1 MYKTIRMLPAAL
13 LLLLLGTACTN
24 DLANAPATG
33 FPLVLEHVYIGT
45 STKAEPYEPGFAD
58 GSTLEATIALNG
70 VTTTEGTYRYNGTTW
85 EQTSTTPA
93 YWQNTKEEHTVTLR
107 TPKPEYDMPAA
118 FTQENWHE
126 YDLLEYSQAT
136 TATNS
141 FTLAHTRA
149 QLCVALEKGN
159 GLTSAEL
166 AAAKVSVN
174 GTGMLRH
181 LNSAHYAILA
191 PAEKARPEIVID
203 INGSKY
209 PYTPDKDI
217 PLTAGTCTILTL
229 ALNKVG
235 VEGFQVSSGEGWQD
249 MTATSTED
257 DTWIVRHST
266 GDDLDLSD
274 IGNDAKLLIT
284 GTLTSD
290 DMTTISHAKNQI
302 THLYIMAKAKDNDE
316 SIWNK
321 EEFMQESTSLQ
332 SVCITEATAIGKY
345 AFYGCGQ
352 LTNVSL
358 PKVKSTGNYAFQYCK
373 ALANV
378 SLPMVESIGAYAFE
392 ECTALTDISLPETTS
407 IDSSAFFQC
416 TSLASVHLPQVKEM
430 KGTRIFYGC
439 TALTSIS
446 LPELESIERAA
457 FYGCSNLASVSLP
470 KVTNVGH
477 QAFGSC
483 SSLTTICLPKA
494 TSISD
499 GIFDYCSS
507 LTTICLPKATSISD
521 GIFDYCS
528 SLTTICLPKDTN
540 MRPTDL
546 DYLRSVTTLFLCND
560 SNDALATEEDIA
572 KWTDAAPTLTTV
584 FYDYKDTADGDYL
597 DPNNYDQVWTRY

>member
-1 MYKTIRMLPAAL
+1 MYKTIRILPAA

-58 GSTLEATIALNG
+58 GSMLEATIALNG
-70 VTTTEGTYRYNGTTW
+70 VTTEGTYRYNGTTW

-93 YWQNTKEEHTVTLR
+93 YWQNTTEEHTVTLR
-107 TPKPEYDMPAA
+107 TPQPEYDMPAA

-149 QLCVALEKGN
+149 QLCVALEKGD

-166 AAAKVSVN
+166 ATAKVSVN

-249 MTATSTED
+249 VTATSTED
-257 DTWIVRHST
+257 GTWIIKNCQG
-266 GDDLDLSD
+266 GDLT
-274 IGNDAKLLIT
+274 IAEGETKLLIT
-284 GTLTSD
+284 GTLTSE
-290 DMTTISHAKNQI
+290 DMTAISNAKNQI

-321 EEFMQESTSLQ
+321 EGVMQASTSLQ
-332 SVCITEATAIGKY
+332 SVCITEATAIGEY
-345 AFYGCGQ
+345 AFYECGQ

-373 ALANV
+373 ALTNV

-392 ECTALTDISLPETTS
+392 ECTALTDISLPEATS
-407 IDSSAFFQC
+407 IDSRAFFQC

-446 LPELESIERAA
+446 LPELESIERSA

-470 KVTNVGH
+470 EVTNVG
-477 QAFGSC
+477 QEAFGSC

-494 TSISD
+494 TSISN
-499 GIFDYCSS
+499 GIFN
-507 LTTICLPKATSISD
+507 I
-521 GIFDYCS
+521 CS
-528 SLTTICLPKDTN
+528 SLTTICLPKDTD

-546 DYLRSVTTLFLCND
+546 KYLRSVTTLFLCND

-572 KWTDAAPTLTTV
+572 KWTDAVTQLTTV
-584 FYDYKDTADGDYL
+584 FYDYQGEDGDYL

>member
-45 STKAEPYEPGFAD
+45 STKAEPYEPGFTD

-266 GDDLDLSD
+266 GGDLDLSD

-358 PKVKSTGNYAFQYCK
+358 PKVKSTDSSVFWDCTN
-373 ALANV
+373 LVSV
-378 SLPMVESIGAYAFE
+378 SLPQATTLGNSNFHG
-392 ECTALTDISLPETTS
+392 CTTLTDISLPEATALG
-407 IDSSAFFQC
+407 DGFFAKC
-416 TSLASVHLPQVKEM
+416 TSLASVHLPKVE
-430 KGTRIFYGC
+430 GAILSLTFRECG
-439 TALTSIS
+439 ALTDI
-446 LPELESIERAA
+446 
-457 FYGCSNLASVSLP
+457 SLP
-470 KVTNVGH
+470 KVTSIGTDVFAN
-477 QAFGSC
+477 C
-483 SSLTTICLPKA
+483 SSLTNVHLPNVATVGIGAFGNCKALTSLCLPKA
-494 TSISD
+494 TSINNGAFRS
-499 GIFDYCSS
+499 CSS
-507 LTTICLPKATSISD
+507 LTSISLPKATSINNSA
-521 GIFDYCS
+521 FRSCS
-528 SLTTICLPKDTN
+528 SLTSICLPKDTN
-540 MRPTDL
+540 LKPTDMKNI
-546 DYLRSVTTLFLCND
+546 SVTTLFLCNGSD
-560 SNDALATEEDIA
+560 NTPATEEEA
-572 KWTDAAPTLTTV
+572 KSWADAISTLTTV
-584 FYDYKDTADGDYL
+584 FYDYQGEDGDYL

>member
-1 MYKTIRMLPAAL
+1 MK
-13 LLLLLGTACTN
+13 
-24 DLANAPATG
+24 
-33 FPLVLEHVYIGT
+33 
-45 STKAEPYEPGFAD
+45 
-58 GSTLEATIALNG
+58 
-70 VTTTEGTYRYNGTTW
+70 
-85 EQTSTTPA
+85 
-93 YWQNTKEEHTVTLR
+93 
-107 TPKPEYDMPAA
+107 
-118 FTQENWHE
+118 
-126 YDLLEYSQAT
+126 
-136 TATNS
+136 
-141 FTLAHTRA
+141 HTRA
-149 QLCVALEKGN
+149 QFCVTLKKGD

-235 VEGFQVSSGEGWQD
+235 VGGFEVFSGEGWQD

-266 GDDLDLSD
+266 GGDLDLSD
-274 IGNDAKLLIT
+274 IGDNVKLLII
-284 GTLTSD
+284 GTLAKEDSTA
-290 DMTTISHAKNQI
+290 ISNAKNQI
-302 THLYIMAKAKDNDE
+302 THLYIIAGVDE
-316 SIWNK
+316 ESTWKTLNMK
-321 EEFMQESTSLQ
+321 QSTSLQ
-332 SVCITEATAIGKY
+332 SVCITEATAIGEY
-345 AFYGCGQ
+345 AFYECGQ

-358 PKVKSTGNYAFQYCK
+358 PKVKTTGNYAFQYCK
-373 ALANV
+373 LLTNV
-378 SLPMVESIGAYAFE
+378 SLPMVESIGTYAFE
-392 ECTALTDISLPETTS
+392 ECTALTDISLPEATS
-407 IDSSAFFQC
+407 IDTRAFFQC

-446 LPELESIERAA
+446 LPELESIEKSA

-470 KVTNVGH
+470 KVTNVGQ
-477 QAFGSC
+477 QAFGS
-483 SSLTTICLPKA
+483 
-494 TSISD
+494 
-499 GIFDYCSS
+499 
-507 LTTICLPKATSISD
+507 
-521 GIFDYCS
+521 CS

-546 DYLRSVTTLFLCND
+546 NYLRSVTTLFLCND

-572 KWTDAAPTLTTV
+572 KWTDVVTQLTTV
-584 FYDYKDTADGDYL
+584 FYDYQGEDGDYL
-597 DPNNYDQVWTRY
+597 DPNNYDQVWTRPSN

>member
-33 FPLVLEHVYIGT
+33 LPLVLEHVYIGT

-58 GSTLEATIALNG
+58 GSMLEATIALNG
-70 VTTTEGTYRYNGTTW
+70 VTTEGTYRYNGTTW

-93 YWQNTKEEHTVTLR
+93 YWQNTTEDHTVTLR
-107 TPKPEYDMPAA
+107 TPKPKDDMPAA

-149 QLCVALEKGN
+149 QLCVMLEKGD

-181 LNSAHYAILA
+181 LNSAHYALIKPDSKVA
-191 PAEKARPEIVID
+191 SVEID

-217 PLTAGTCTILTL
+217 PLTAGICTTLTL
-229 ALNKVG
+229 TLNKVG
-235 VEGFQVSSGEGWQD
+235 VGGFEVSSGEGWQD
-249 MTATSTED
+249 
-257 DTWIVRHST
+257 VT
-266 GDDLDLSD
+266 GIAAKGDFTVKECQGGDLT
-274 IGNDAKLLIT
+274 IAEGETKLLIT

-290 DMTTISHAKNQI
+290 DMTTISNAKNQI
-302 THLYIMAKAKDNDE
+302 THLYIMAGAKDNDE
-316 SIWNK
+316 SIWK
-321 EEFMQESTSLQ
+321 IEGFMKQSTSLQ
-332 SVCITEATAIGKY
+332 SVCITEATAIGFQ
-345 AFYGCGQ
+345 AFYECGQ

-407 IDSSAFFQC
+407 IDSRAFFQC

-430 KGTRIFYGC
+430 KGVMIFYGC

-446 LPELESIERAA
+446 LPELESVKASA

-499 GIFDYCSS
+499 GIFD
-507 LTTICLPKATSISD
+507 
-521 GIFDYCS
+521 FCS
-528 SLTTICLPKDTN
+528 SLTTICLPKDTD
-540 MRPTDL
+540 MRPTNL
-546 DYLRSVTTLFLCND
+546 RYLRSVTLFLCNGSD
-560 SNDALATEEDIA
+560 NTPATDEDIA
-572 KWTDAAPTLTTV
+572 KWADAAPTLTTV
-584 FYDYKDTADGDYL
+584 FYDYQGEDGDYL

>member
-1 MYKTIRMLPAAL
+1 MYKTIRILPAA

-58 GSTLEATIALNG
+58 GSMLEATIALNG
-70 VTTTEGTYRYNGTTW
+70 VTTEDTYRYNGTTW

-93 YWQNTKEEHTVTLR
+93 YWQNTTEEHTVTLR
-107 TPKPEYDMPAA
+107 TPQPEYDMPAA

-149 QLCVALEKGN
+149 QLCVALEKGD

-166 AAAKVSVN
+166 ATAKVSVN

-249 MTATSTED
+249 VTATSTED
-257 DTWIVRHST
+257 GTWIIKNCQG
-266 GDDLDLSD
+266 GDLT
-274 IGNDAKLLIT
+274 IAEGETKLLIT
-284 GTLTSD
+284 GTLTSE
-290 DMTTISHAKNQI
+290 DMTAISNAKNQI

-321 EEFMQESTSLQ
+321 EGVMQASTSLQ
-332 SVCITEATAIGKY
+332 SVCITEATAIGEY
-345 AFYGCGQ
+345 AFYECGQ

-373 ALANV
+373 ALTNV

-392 ECTALTDISLPETTS
+392 ECTALTDISLPEATS
-407 IDSSAFFQC
+407 IDSRAFFQC

-446 LPELESIERAA
+446 LPELESIERSA

-470 KVTNVGH
+470 EVTNVG
-477 QAFGSC
+477 QEAFGSC

-494 TSISD
+494 TSISN
-499 GIFDYCSS
+499 GIFN
-507 LTTICLPKATSISD
+507 I
-521 GIFDYCS
+521 CS
-528 SLTTICLPKDTN
+528 SLTTICLPKDTD

-546 DYLRSVTTLFLCND
+546 KYLRSVTTLFLCND

-572 KWTDAAPTLTTV
+572 KWTDAVTQLTTV
-584 FYDYKDTADGDYL
+584 FYDYQGEDGDYL